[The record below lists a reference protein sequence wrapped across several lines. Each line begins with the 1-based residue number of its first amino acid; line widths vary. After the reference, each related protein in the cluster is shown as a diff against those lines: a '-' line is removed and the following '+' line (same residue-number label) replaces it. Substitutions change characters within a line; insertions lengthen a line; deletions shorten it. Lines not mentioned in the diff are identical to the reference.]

1 MPPARPATAAPR
13 RHPRPAPRKRPRLV
27 ARPPKLRVRWERVGR
42 IGLLVVLTVVVGLY
56 VEHTLSYVAT
66 HAQAG
71 RQQAIVTKLTRQ
83 NAAADPGGEGAQHP
97 VDDRLAGTGARHGAP
112 QRAPLRDHG
121 PAGSL
126 IAPRAASG
134 APAARSPR

>member
-56 VEHTLSYVAT
+56 VEHTLSYFAT
-66 HAQAG
+66 HAQAD
-71 RQQAIVTKLTRQ
+71 RQQAIVTQLARQ
-83 NAAADPGGEGAQHP
+83 NAQLTREEKSLNDP

-126 IAPRAASG
+126 IAPPAASG
-134 APAARSPR
+134 APAVQSPR